1 MTEEEKNQIFDPFYT
16 TKYENTGL
24 GMSITLR
31 CIDENNG
38 LINCESEKNK
48 GTTFTIS
55 FPVLI

>member
-1 MTEEEKNQIFDPFYT
+1 MTEEERNQIFDPFYT

-31 CIDENNG
+31 CIDENKG
-38 LINCESEKNK
+38 LITCESKKNV

-55 FPVLI
+55 FPVLS